1 MCQLS
6 ERGAVKEGARD
17 EEGTIGDVGDRS
29 KAKKFRSFR
38 RSKGKIFR
46 ALGHQEGRIGA

>member
-1 MCQLS
+1 
-6 ERGAVKEGARD
+6 VKEGAGD
-17 EEGTIGDVGDRS
+17 EEGTIGGVGDRS
-29 KAKKFRSFR
+29 KGKKFRSFR